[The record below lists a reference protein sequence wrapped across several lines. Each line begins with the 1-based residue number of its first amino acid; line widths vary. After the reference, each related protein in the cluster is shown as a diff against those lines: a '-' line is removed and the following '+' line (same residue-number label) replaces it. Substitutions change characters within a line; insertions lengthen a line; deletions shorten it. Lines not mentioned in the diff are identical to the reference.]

1 MYALHAVVYYM
12 VVSAQQCATLA
23 ANVVT
28 ASLQLSTATDCS
40 TRASHT
46 GSLVYQSQ
54 LHAHQQLPLQ
64 ATAAAPAAAA
74 ALWPR
79 LPTYILQSSYLV
91 GGIINLV
98 LPQLG
103 LSAPDVALPMT
114 ALHPLAFAGATG
126 MLVNA
131 LHCLPLAATDGKVS
145 DVSLQ
150 NTCTYLQNNYCVTE
164 QLPAVVVLRHSSSSN
179 ACACYC
185 TK

>member
-1 MYALHAVVYYM
+1 VLE
-12 VVSAQQCATLA
+12 
-23 ANVVT
+23 
-28 ASLQLSTATDCS
+28 SLPILLEVA
-40 TRASHT
+40 HI
-46 GSLVYQSQ
+46 GSLIRQPL

-91 GGIINLV
+91 GGIINLM
-98 LPQLG
+98 LPQLA

-145 DVSLQ
+145 DVG
-150 NTCTYLQNNYCVTE
+150 LQNNITLHLSAE
-164 QLPAVVVLRHSSSSN
+164 QLQCL
-179 ACACYC
+179 
-185 TK
+185 